1 MSAGEYGGGAYGGG
15 RIGRLTDGA
24 PIDSSSPI
32 ADSRVSFLG

>member
-24 PIDSSSPI
+24 PIDSSLPI
-32 ADSRVSFLG
+32 AVSRVSFLG